1 MLGPHSNTEETKG
14 CGICITFDYYY
25 SFILT
30 KCYKHDRLIYF
41 VGDVDEARQT
51 GKNGR
56 INSYVVQFDFAVE
69 SCPSGGSVGVEWE
82 CIYIFY
88 WNTYLNPLFPR
99 IGVLCK
105 YIPIE

>member
-1 MLGPHSNTEETKG
+1 MFGPHSYTEEMKG
-14 CGICITFDYYY
+14 LGICITFHYYY
-25 SFILT
+25 SFIHT

-56 INSYVVQFDFAVE
+56 INSYVVQFDFAIE
-69 SCPSGGSVGVEWE
+69 SCPSGGWSGCVFIFLLE
-82 CIYIFY
+82 YIFEP
-88 WNTYLNPLFPR
+88 TLPR
-99 IGVLCK
+99 IGILCK